1 MGTNNNSLLS
11 GSTGYEDPFST
22 NTPLNDLE
30 KQLQDIL
37 MQQKLSGMY
46 GGQPNTQ
53 PMGQNQQSQIDMP
66 SIDSIKSLFGSGSS
80 STVNP
85 EYMQLGADEAAAWG
99 YPAEE
104 AGAYGLG
111 EGLSTGA
118 SGGMMSGL
126 GKAVPYVGWAMLIR
140 DLLGKTG
147 LVKGDTFSDVG
158 GNIERIGDTFNS
170 PEDFVSNNLTG
181 FGGGG
186 LYKVSEGL
194 TDKLKDVTS
203 QKWFKWAMPLESLL
217 SKIWK

>member
-22 NTPLNDLE
+22 DTPLNDLE
-30 KQLQDIL
+30 KQLQEIL
-37 MQQKLSGMY
+37 MQQKLSGLY

-66 SIDSIKSLFGSGSS
+66 SIDSIKSLFSSGSS

-85 EYMQLGADEAAAWG
+85 EYMQMGADEAAAWG

-104 AGAYGLG
+104 AASGVASGA
-111 EGLSTGA
+111 STGIL
-118 SGGMMSGL
+118 GGL
-126 GKAVPYVGWAMLIR
+126 GKAIPYVGWATLIR

-158 GNIERIGDTFNS
+158 GNIERIGDTFKS

-186 LYKVSEGL
+186 LWKVSEGL
-194 TDKLKDVTS
+194 TDKLKDITS
-203 QKWFKWAMPLESLL
+203 QKWFQWAAPLESLL